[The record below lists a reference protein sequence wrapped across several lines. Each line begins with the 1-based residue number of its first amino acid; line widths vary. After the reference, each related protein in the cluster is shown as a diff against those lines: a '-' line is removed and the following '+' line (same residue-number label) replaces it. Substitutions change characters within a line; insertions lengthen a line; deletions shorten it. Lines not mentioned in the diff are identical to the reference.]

1 MTTKNASANNTSDG
15 AEQESEQ
22 QQVSVSELIK
32 PARPA
37 MVVATIL
44 TGLGAVLKLAPF
56 VALHQVA
63 AIWLGGEVLWESVWG
78 WVVVALGGLFLG
90 QLCYMLGLGVTHLAE
105 VRLRDYLRRQVLSA
119 LARIPLGKVSQVPRG
134 TIRKMVVDDTTSI
147 HTLVAHGP
155 GDATNAVVTVLAGC
169 IYLLWVDWRFT
180 LTLFAIVTVVL
191 AVVITPSMRGY
202 GSATEEYGRA
212 QTNLA
217 AASVEMLE
225 GIQEIKNFQAAE
237 ATRTRYNAAR
247 EEFTEITYKWIERS
261 GKAVWLG
268 GAFLRPAIISVLV
281 AILVAV
287 FVPQGWMALEDTL
300 PFFLLV
306 PSIPE
311 GVSTLLTLWQHLYNA
326 SMASQTTGRLLAEE
340 HMPEGIKSREDVRD
354 ATVEMQHVTFGAAA
368 RLVEFARLQPVL
380 RAVGVAGS
388 WQPVIS
394 AVDADTNAAAQAMKI
409 QGRPAQFFLI
419 IVNAVFAVV
428 LACGVAFVL
437 QGSMEPVVF
446 VVILATVAR
455 TTFPL
460 AQASLLAGELDN
472 TTVAASSVAEILDTD
487 TLPEPSVPASPAS
500 SDVVLADVS
509 FSYEERQILHQL
521 SLTAPAGEMTAIVGP
536 SGSGK
541 TTILR
546 LIARFWDVNSGS
558 VRIGGVNV
566 KDMPHDQL
574 MGMVSMVFQ
583 DVYLFNT
590 TIRENLRIARPD
602 ATDEELQEAARKAR
616 LDVAIEA
623 LPHGWDTQVGP
634 AGLSLS
640 GGERQRVAIARAFI
654 KDAPILLL
662 DEITSALDGENES
675 AIAEVITEL
684 AKGRTVIVVAHR
696 LNTIRNADSIYVLGV
711 DQDGA
716 YVAQHGTSA
725 ELSKQ
730 PGPFRNFVESSQA
743 VTRWQIKS

>member
-1 MTTKNASANNTSDG
+1 MTTKNASANSTSDG

-37 MVVATIL
+37 MGVATIL

-78 WVVVALGGLFLG
+78 WVVVAIGGLFLG

-180 LTLFAIVTVVL
+180 LTLFAIVGVVL

-326 SMASQTTGRLLAEE
+326 SMVSQTTGRLLAEE
-340 HMPEGIKSREDVRD
+340 YMPEGIKSRKDVRD
-354 ATVEMQHVTFGAAA
+354 ATVEMQHVTFGY
-368 RLVEFARLQPVL
+368 EEGEPVL
-380 RAVGVAGS
+380 HD
-388 WQPVIS
+388 IS
-394 AVDADTNAAAQAMKI
+394 FI
-409 QGRPAQFFLI
+409 
-419 IVNAVFAVV
+419 
-428 LACGVAFVL
+428 
-437 QGSMEPVVF
+437 
-446 VVILATVAR
+446 AT
-455 TTFPL
+455 P
-460 AQASLLAGELDN
+460 G
-472 TTVAASSVAEILDTD
+472 TV
-487 TLPEPSVPASPAS
+487 
-500 SDVVLADVS
+500 
-509 FSYEERQILHQL
+509 
-521 SLTAPAGEMTAIVGP
+521 TAIVGP

-541 TTILR
+541 STIGL
-546 LIARFWDVNSGS
+546 LAARFYDVDDG
-558 VRIGGVNV
+558 VITIGGVDV
-566 KDMPHDQL
+566 REL
-574 MGMVSMVFQ
+574 SFEALLSSVAIVLQ
-583 DVYLFNT
+583 DVALSNDSVHDNIVLGSPGAT
-590 TIRENLRIARPD
+590 REQVIAAAKVTQIHERIMEMPD
-602 ATDEELQEAARKAR
+602 
-616 LDVAIEA
+616 
-623 LPHGWDTQVGP
+623 GYDTVLGST
-634 AGLSLS
+634 GGYLS
-640 GGERQRVAIARAFI
+640 GGEKQRVALARTVLQ
-654 KDAPILLL
+654 DTPIIIL
-662 DEITSALDGENES
+662 DEATAQADPDSER
-675 AIAEVITEL
+675 AIHEAISQVV
-684 AKGRTVIVVAHR
+684 KDRTVIMIAHR
-696 LNTIRNADSIYVLGV
+696 LSTIQAADQILVIENGRIAEC
-711 DQDGA
+711 G
-716 YVAQHGTSA
+716 QHKELLEAGGTYASMWHLP
-725 ELSKQ
+725 E
-730 PGPFRNFVESSQA
+730 G
-743 VTRWQIKS
+743 